1 VEFINPSSK
10 RDSMPATRSPA
21 LRTRTTLPAF
31 VTAAILLA
39 APACDGEGEAR
50 NQAPGTVLEAPVP
63 TASDGPRILLYHDM
77 EGLSGQDDANTFRY
91 AHPDRYALGRELL
104 TGDVNAVIAGLFDG
118 GARSV
123 DVVDAHGSGSPQP
136 DLILDQLDSRAR
148 HIFRDEPFQPYVDII
163 EAGAWDAVVVV
174 GMHAKTGSRGFAS
187 HTFTLGIDFILNGR
201 HITETELIGYSWGRV
216 GVPVI
221 FASGD
226 DRLAADL
233 APTMPWVE
241 FVTVK
246 TATSASTADL
256 RPIEEARADLRE
268 GARRA
273 IQNRDSARSMRL
285 TEPVRAGFRAVP
297 PAGLSVLEGVP
308 GIEFEGEAVM
318 FTTDTFREAYDG
330 LLALVGVART
340 AYSGVLQETI
350 RSHPE
355 GEALMRTYGDRLFDR
370 WLDYE
375 SGRWS
380 PPAPP
385 PPPEGRRYHGVN

>member
-1 VEFINPSSK
+1 M
-10 RDSMPATRSPA
+10 RA
-21 LRTRTTLPAF
+21 LRPLQRSTHSPVAPVVTL
-31 VTAAILLA
+31 ILVLGMSGCGPQ
-39 APACDGEGEAR
+39 APAGED
-50 NQAPGTVLEAPVP
+50 APGTVLEEPVP
-63 TASDGPRILLYHDM
+63 VPSEGPRVLVYHDM

-91 AHPDRYALGRELL
+91 AHPDRYALGREFL

-118 GARSV
+118 GASSV
-123 DVVDAHGSGSPQP
+123 DVVDAHGSGSPNP
-136 DLILDQLDSRAR
+136 DLILDDLDPRAS
-148 HIFRDEPFQPYVDII
+148 HLLRDEPFQPYVDII
-163 EAGAWDAVVVV
+163 EAGIWDAVVVV

-187 HTFTLGIDFILNGR
+187 HTYTLGIDLIMNGR
-201 HITETELIGYSWGRV
+201 HITETEIIGYSWGRV
-216 GVPVI
+216 GVPVV

-256 RPIEEARADLRE
+256 RPVAEARADLRE

-273 IQNRDSARSMRL
+273 LENRDAARSMRL
-285 TEPVRAGFRAVP
+285 TEPVRAGIRAVP

-308 GIEFEGEAVM
+308 GIAFEGDAVT
-318 FTTDTFREAYDG
+318 FTAGTFREAYDG
-330 LLALVGVART
+330 LLALIGVART
-340 AYSGVLQETI
+340 AYAGVLQETI
-350 RSHPE
+350 RAHPD
-355 GEALMRTYGDRLFDR
+355 GDALMRTYGDRLFDR

-380 PPAPP
+380 PPEPP
-385 PPPEGRRYHGVN
+385 VPPQRRRYHGVN

>member
-1 VEFINPSSK
+1 MS
-10 RDSMPATRSPA
+10 TRRLPA
-21 LRTRTTLPAF
+21 LRMGAALPALLS
-31 VTAAILLA
+31 TALLLA
-39 APACDGEGEAR
+39 VSGCDEQAVSRDE
-50 NQAPGTVLEAPVP
+50 APGTILETPLPV
-63 TASDGPRILLYHDM
+63 SSEGPRILLYHDM

-91 AHPDRYALGRELL
+91 AHPERYALGREFL

-118 GARSV
+118 GAASV
-123 DVVDAHGSGSPQP
+123 DVVDAHGSGSPNP
-136 DLILDQLDSRAR
+136 DLILDELDPRAR
-148 HIFRDEPFQPYVDII
+148 HVFRDEPFQPYVDII

-201 HITETELIGYSWGRV
+201 HITETEIIGYSWGRV

-226 DRLAADL
+226 DRLEADL

-241 FVTVK
+241 FVAVK

-256 RPIEEARADLRE
+256 RPIDEARADLRE

-273 IQNRDSARSMRL
+273 VENLDTARSMRL
-285 TEPVRAGFRAVP
+285 TEPVRAGLRAVP
-297 PAGLSVLEGVP
+297 PAGVSVLRGVP
-308 GIEFEGEAVM
+308 GIEFEGDVVV
-318 FTTDTFREAYDG
+318 FTADTFREAYDG

-350 RSHPE
+350 RAHPE
-355 GEALMRTYGDRLFDR
+355 GDALMRRYGDRLFDR

-380 PPAPP
+380 PPEPP
-385 PPPEGRRYHGVN
+385 TPAEGRRYHGVN

>member
-1 VEFINPSSK
+1 
-10 RDSMPATRSPA
+10 MHA
-21 LRTRTTLPAF
+21 LRQLPPSTHSPVAP
-31 VTAAILLA
+31 VVALILLLGMSGCDPQ
-39 APACDGEGEAR
+39 APAGED
-50 NQAPGTVLEAPVP
+50 APGTVLGEPVP
-63 TASDGPRILLYHDM
+63 VPSERPRVLVYHDM

-91 AHPDRYALGRELL
+91 AHPDRYALGREFL

-118 GARSV
+118 GAGSV
-123 DVVDAHGSGSPQP
+123 DVVDAHGSGSPNP
-136 DLILDQLDSRAR
+136 DLILDDLDPRAR
-148 HIFRDEPFQPYVDII
+148 HLFRDEPFQPYVDII
-163 EAGAWDAVVVV
+163 EAGIWDAVVVV

-187 HTFTLGIDFILNGR
+187 HTYTLGIDLIMNGR
-201 HITETELIGYSWGRV
+201 HITETEIIGCSWGRV

-256 RPIEEARADLRE
+256 RPVVEARADLRE

-273 IQNRDSARSMRL
+273 LENRDAARSMRL
-285 TEPVRAGFRAVP
+285 TEPVRAGIRAVP

-308 GIEFEGEAVM
+308 GIEFEGDAVT
-318 FTTDTFREAYDG
+318 FTAGTFREAYDG

-340 AYSGVLQETI
+340 AYAGVLQETI
-350 RSHPE
+350 RARPD
-355 GEALMRTYGDRLFDR
+355 GNALMRTYGDRLFDR

-380 PPAPP
+380 PPEPPAPP
-385 PPPEGRRYHGVN
+385 QRRRYHGVS